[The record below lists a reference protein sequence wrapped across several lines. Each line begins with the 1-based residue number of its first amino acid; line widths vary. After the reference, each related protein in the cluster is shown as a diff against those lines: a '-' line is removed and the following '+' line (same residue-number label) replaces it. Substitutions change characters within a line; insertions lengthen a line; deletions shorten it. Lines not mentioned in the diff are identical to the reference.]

1 MEEKIRIDLSKD
13 EAIVLFEFLS
23 NFSDKG
29 TLQIVDQAEE
39 RVLWNLCCDLE
50 KVLSEPFMDT
60 YATVLKESRDRV
72 RDKE

>member
-1 MEEKIRIDLSKD
+1 MEGKIRIDLSKD

-23 NFSDKG
+23 SFSDKG

-50 KVLSEPFMDT
+50 KALGEPFLDT
-60 YATVLKESRDRV
+60 YPTVLKKSRKRV
-72 RDKE
+72 RDTE